1 MTALIIIFCVLSAFL
16 IMFYLGCAKLE
27 RKEEKW
33 RQLHPPDGNGG
44 DPE

>member
-1 MTALIIIFCVLSAFL
+1 MTALIIIFCVLCVFL

-33 RQLHPPDGNGG
+33 RQLHPPDQGG
-44 DPE
+44 GGAE